1 MEVRVV
7 ANDQAWVR
15 FPIRRSNFMIVPIK
29 DTNLV
34 VVVLPATVWSA
45 VEDGIVIRAKMT
57 DDEVWARC
65 QAFGGPALIE
75 ALEDFINTRV

>member
-1 MEVRVV
+1 MT
-7 ANDQAWVR
+7 
-15 FPIRRSNFMIVPIK
+15 VPIE

-34 VVVLPATVWSA
+34 LVLQPAIVWSA
-45 VEDGIVIRAKMT
+45 IQDGYVIQPRMT

-75 ALEDFINTRV
+75 ALENFISGHGI